1 MTDSEQNQVMLPG
14 QRLAAGREALTL
26 SQADVA
32 ASLNLSVSY
41 IRSLEADDYKR
52 LPSAAFIRGYIKNY
66 AKLVGLPADELAN
79 QFQQIYKQAETQT
92 KDAEPVLLPTKPAQ
106 QDRRLWWVAGAI
118 GFVIALWLLWPTSME
133 SRAPESAES
142 EQMYS
147 PPLES
152 PAVDGEAVDANEG
165 GLDADVPVPEP
176 EVEAEAEIET
186 VSVEPVA
193 DQLALSFQEA
203 CWLRVRDG
211 NGEELYVGQ
220 RDAGQNLQLQGTGPF
235 RITLGNAAAVSAIT
249 FNGAA
254 VRVPQAEPGQVVTV
268 RAQ

>member
-1 MTDSEQNQVMLPG
+1 
-14 QRLAAGREALTL
+14 
-26 SQADVA
+26 
-32 ASLNLSVSY
+32 
-41 IRSLEADDYKR
+41 
-52 LPSAAFIRGYIKNY
+52 
-66 AKLVGLPADELAN
+66 
-79 QFQQIYKQAETQT
+79 
-92 KDAEPVLLPTKPAQ
+92 
-106 QDRRLWWVAGAI
+106 
-118 GFVIALWLLWPTSME
+118 
-133 SRAPESAES
+133 
-142 EQMYS
+142 MYS